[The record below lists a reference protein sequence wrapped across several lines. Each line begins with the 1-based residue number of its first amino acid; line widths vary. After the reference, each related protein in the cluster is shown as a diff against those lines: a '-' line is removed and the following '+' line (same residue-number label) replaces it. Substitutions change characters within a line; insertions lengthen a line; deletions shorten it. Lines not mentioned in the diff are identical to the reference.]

1 MTTNK
6 DMTKEQVWELIN
18 AHNKSIDDYINN
30 VLPGELEQL
39 GYKVTNGKVCGLSS
53 WFDAQYLIKEQH
65 FDGKA
70 VKILNSVRAQ
80 GFDVK
85 MDMQAHK
92 LVWYGG
98 MINA

>member
-1 MTTNK
+1 
-6 DMTKEQVWELIN
+6 MTKEQVWELIN

-39 GYKVTNGKVCGLSS
+39 GHKVINGKVSGLSS
-53 WFDAQYLIKEQH
+53 WFDAQYLIKEQK
-65 FDGKA
+65 FYSKGK
-70 VKILNSVRAQ
+70 KILDCVRAE

-85 MDMQAHK
+85 IDMQANK

-98 MINA
+98 MIK